1 MKAVGWIE
9 NGEVRWLRPGLP
21 DEKTTLFVEVP
32 KVDEDAGDPIGY
44 TLEPIYATKRG
55 TVVTQAFILCSSCN
69 GAISSNGG
77 PKYNS
82 VCLKCIEQLDLINK
96 LKACSGN

>member
-9 NGEVRWLRPGLP
+9 NGKVRWLKQDQPA
-21 DEKTTLFVEVP
+21 ENTTLFVEVP
-32 KVDEDAGDPIGY
+32 EEPEEREPIGY

-55 TVVTQAFILCSSCN
+55 YITTQAFILCSSCG

-82 VCLKCIEQLDLINK
+82 ICLTCIKEHF
-96 LKACSGN
+96 GVEE

>member
-9 NGEVRWLRPGLP
+9 NGEVRWLRQDQPP
-21 DEKTTLFVEVP
+21 DNTTLFVEVP
-32 KVDEDAGDPIGY
+32 EVAEDAGDPIGY

-55 TVVTQAFILCSSCN
+55 YVTTQAFILCSSCG

-82 VCLKCIEQLDLINK
+82 VCLKCIDKLDVFNK
-96 LKACSGN
+96 LSQ